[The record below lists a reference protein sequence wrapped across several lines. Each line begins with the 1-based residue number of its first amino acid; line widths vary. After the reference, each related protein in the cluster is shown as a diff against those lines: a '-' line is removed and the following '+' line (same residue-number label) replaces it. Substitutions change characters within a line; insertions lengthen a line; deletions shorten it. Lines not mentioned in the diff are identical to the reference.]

1 MMKRVLAVLLVAVLL
16 CASLAGC
23 EKEASDRELTV
34 FAAAS
39 LTETLTELGARYEAA
54 HPGVKLI
61 FNFGSSGKLADQIAA
76 GADCDLFLSAAPK
89 QMNLL
94 DLSRDETQNPNRY
107 DFVDA
112 ATRLDLL
119 ENKVALAVPE
129 GNPKGIDSFDRLA
142 EALRVGD
149 VLLAMG
155 GEGVPV
161 GQYTQKI
168 LAYYGLDEAELAAR
182 SLLSY
187 GEDVKAVATQ
197 ISEKLVDCGVIYQ
210 TDAAAAGLTVVDTA
224 AEAMCGRVIYPAAV
238 LKNAKNPDLARDF
251 LSYLRSAEAG
261 ALFTAAGF
269 TPLSGS

>member
-1 MMKRVLAVLLVAVLL
+1 MKRIIAVLMAAALL
-16 CASLAGC
+16 CAALAGC
-23 EKEASDRELTV
+23 GTEAPERELTV

-39 LTETLTELGARYEAA
+39 LTETLTELGARFEAA
-54 HPGVKLI
+54 HPGVKLV

-89 QMNLL
+89 QMNQL
-94 DLSRDETQNPNRY
+94 DLSQDEEKNPNRC
-107 DFVDA
+107 DFVDP

-119 ENKVALAVPE
+119 ENKVALAVPD

-142 EALRVGD
+142 EALRAGD

-168 LAYYGLDEAELAAR
+168 LAYYGLDEAALAAG

-210 TDAAAAGLTVVDTA
+210 TDAAAAKLTVVDTA

-238 LKNAKNPDLARDF
+238 LKRAKNPALAKDF
-251 LSYLRSAEAG
+251 LAFLQTPEAG
-261 ALFTAAGF
+261 ELFSAVGF
-269 TPLSGS
+269 TPLTGN